1 MWGNHLDSF
10 SWRIDVK
17 TKARHLDQ
25 LSQPTAIMEMK
36 VKSHMEKTVS
46 SHYCLGRRDAMLHT
60 HTHMQAVFSHSQ

>member
-46 SHYCLGRRDAMLHT
+46 D
-60 HTHMQAVFSHSQ
+60 

>member
-36 VKSHMEKTVS
+36 IKSEIANKVLMIHTYNHVS
-46 SHYCLGRRDAMLHT
+46 LGH
-60 HTHMQAVFSHSQ
+60 